1 VGRILEHL
9 KLSNQ
14 TIALLSKL
22 THEIRNSVGVVK
34 VSDIVNDDQYA
45 FNILIQAALSEDEAL
60 VQLTLTIN
68 RELNVAPYLI
78 IALVQYFRDFKSRVK
93 SEAIIQSN
101 KTFLV
106 ELAHH
111 VYGVNVEGASY
122 RQAVDKLILDVDET
136 QRHFCVDVSR
146 SFYPYLV
153 NASNTLT
160 KTKKP
165 TDLAFDAQ
173 KETLMDL
180 WHEIES
186 IALSSSETK
195 IMARYIEAKRQQRL
209 TGKEI
214 DVRGKIA
221 KVIMVEQRKLQ
232 PTPESYRENITSI
245 QTLISSAR
253 LKDYILEVARE
264 FYPFYL
270 NSQPSE

>member
-1 VGRILEHL
+1 MAHI

-22 THEIRNSVGVVK
+22 THQIRNSIGAVK

-45 FNILIQAALSEDEAL
+45 FNILIQAALSEDDEL

-68 RELNVAPYLI
+68 KELNVAPHLI
-78 IALVQYFRDFKSRVK
+78 NALVQYFHDFKSRAK
-93 SEAIIQSN
+93 SKAIIQSN
-101 KTFLV
+101 KTFLM
-106 ELAHH
+106 ELARH
-111 VYGVNVEGASY
+111 VYGVNVDGTSY
-122 RQAVDKLILDVDET
+122 RHAVDQLILDVDEN

-153 NASNTLT
+153 NASNADT
-160 KTKKP
+160 KTKK
-165 TDLAFDAQ
+165 TDDLAFNSQ
-173 KETLMDL
+173 KETLMDV

-186 IALSSSETK
+186 IALSPSETEVL
-195 IMARYIEAKRQQRL
+195 ARYVGAERPHRV
-209 TGKEI
+209 TEKEI
-214 DVRGKIA
+214 EVRSKIA
-221 KVIMVEQRKLQ
+221 KVIIVEQRKLK
-232 PTPESYRENITSI
+232 PTAESYREIVASI

-270 NSQPSE
+270 NTQPSE